1 MTKEVVLLVAH
12 GARDPGN
19 EGNREVEEM
28 AELWRGRHPKTEIQV
43 CWIEHAPVL
52 LEQGMDWAAAGL
64 GDAGGRLFVLPLILN
79 AAGHVKND
87 IPQAIEAARARYPNV
102 EFRYGHHLGTTG
114 QLLKALRFRL
124 HQAMVEL
131 AMPDPCTTGVV
142 LLARGASDIE
152 ATGEVAKMA
161 HWIYETTQ
169 HDLVLPAFTDVCFP
183 RLEQVVQRL
192 DRLDASQIIVL
203 PYYLFTGRLIKRI
216 ERQVER
222 LGSQYPNRVIVRA
235 DYIGAHEQLLDLLD
249 LRLQQCREGAA
260 LQPCDGCSLA
270 LPRVSPLVMR
280 NGSEGLSDLRLFY
293 CGRGRSG

>member
-12 GARDPGN
+12 GTRDPGN

-28 AELWRGRHPKTEIQV
+28 AGLWRGRHPETDIRL

-52 LEQGMDWAAAGL
+52 LKEGMDRAAAGL
-64 GDAGGRLFVLPLILN
+64 GDAGGRLLVLPLILN
-79 AAGHVKND
+79 TAGHVKSD
-87 IPQAIEAARARYPNV
+87 IPQAIETARARYPKV
-102 EFRYGHHLGTTG
+102 EFRYGHHLGTTD

-131 AMPDPCTTGVV
+131 AMPDPRTTGVV
-142 LLARGASDIE
+142 LLAHGASDIE

-169 HDLVLPAFTDVCFP
+169 HDLVLPAFTGICFP

-192 DRLDASQIIVL
+192 DLLGASQIIVL
-203 PYYLFTGRLIKRI
+203 PYYLFTGRLIRRI

-222 LGSQYPNRVIVRA
+222 LGSQYPNRVIVQA
-235 DYIGAHEQLLDLLD
+235 DYIGVHEQLLDLLD
-249 LRLQQCREGAA
+249 LRLQQCRDGTG
-260 LQPCDGCSLA
+260 LLPCDNCSLA
-270 LPRVSPLVMR
+270 LAAGERHGHAQRV
-280 NGSEGLSDLRLFY
+280 
-293 CGRGRSG
+293 

>member
-1 MTKEVVLLVAH
+1 MKNEAVLLIAH

-19 EGNREVEEM
+19 EGNREVEEF
-28 AELWRGRHPKTEIQV
+28 AGIWRERHPEVSIQV

-52 LEQGMDWAAAGL
+52 LEEGMDRAAAGL
-64 GDAGGRLFVLPLILN
+64 GEAGGRLLVLPLILN
-79 AAGHVKND
+79 AASHVKSD
-87 IPQAIEAARARYPNV
+87 IPQAIEAARERYPKV
-102 EFRYGHHLGTTG
+102 EFRYGYHLGTTD
-114 QLLKALRFRL
+114 QLVKALRYRL

-131 AMPDPCTTGVV
+131 AMPDPRTTGVV

-161 HWIYETTQ
+161 HWLYETTQ

-192 DRLDASQIIVL
+192 DRLGSSQIIVL

-216 ERQVER
+216 KRQVER
-222 LGSQYPNRVIVRA
+222 LQSQYPRRVIRQA

-249 LRLQQCREGAA
+249 LRLQQCRDGSA
-260 LQPCDGCSLA
+260 LLPCDGCSLA
-270 LPRVSPLVMR
+270 LAADEHQDRAQQA
-280 NGSEGLSDLRLFY
+280 
-293 CGRGRSG
+293 